1 MDMALWFGLVGFI
14 LAMSYTPGPNNLMVM
29 SSSALFGFKRT
40 LPHWFGVN
48 VGFNLLLVAAVFGLG
63 ELVARYP
70 VSLTVVKIGGAVW
83 LAWMSWKFA
92 SAAIN
97 PLPAAQRA
105 EGKTRTRPF
114 RTWEA
119 ALFQIVNPK
128 ALMMTI
134 SAAGAYVALADTA
147 PERGLDHGRHLRGL
161 RLTGRAG
168 LDAGRR
174 HDEAFHERSALGPH
188 PQCRDR
194 RDHCRDDPDD
204 PGGLVG
210 GFDPFH
216 QPVQPH
222 IAFTADGRG
231 GQHDVRRQRM
241 RRGLAIGADD
251 AGLREADHQAGVRQ
265 GEMFHRAEGRGH
277 VARGLAIDRAEAVI
291 LDHGGCRDGIGI
303 GIAVDQDMDLA
314 LETRV
319 RARLG
324 HRDVVGDGVAD
335 PDALIKR
342 GQTG

>member
-48 VGFNLLLVAAVFGLG
+48 VGFNLLLVAAIFGLG

-134 SAAGAYVALADTA
+134 SAAGAYVALAETA
-147 PERGLDHGRHLRGL
+147 QQ
-161 RLTGRAG
+161 RALIMVATFIVFG
-168 LDAGRR
+168 
-174 HDEAFHERSALGPH
+174 S
-188 PQCRDR
+188 
-194 RDHCRDDPDD
+194 
-204 PGGLVG
+204 PGGLAWMLAG
-210 GFDPFH
+210 GTMKRFMSDP
-216 QPVQPH
+216 
-222 IAFTADGRG
+222 RW
-231 GQHDVRRQRM
+231 
-241 RRGLAIGADD
+241 
-251 AGLREADHQAGVRQ
+251 
-265 GEMFHRAEGRGH
+265 
-277 VARGLAIDRAEAVI
+277 ARI
-291 LDHGGCRDGIGI
+291 LNA
-303 GIAVDQDMDLA
+303 GIAATIAATILMILA
-314 LETRV
+314 S
-319 RARLG
+319 
-324 HRDVVGDGVAD
+324 
-335 PDALIKR
+335 
-342 GQTG
+342 